1 MQVNGRAD
9 HIEDYLCTVRTGQ
22 WFGWSDIDNKI
33 YENLIV
39 HDGGSKPTEKECT
52 DGLAAMQAAWDFE
65 NAIPATLVRKIRDRL
80 LAESDW
86 TQSRDVVLLNDTTWK
101 QYRQDLRDLPASA
114 SFTPKLNSNG
124 DLDMSSVTWPLKP
137 S

>member
-1 MQVNGRAD
+1 MKITIVEALIALKPKAQFILRGDTYAGLEWLDETQTKPNEDELNAKIAELEAAEPARQVR
-9 HIEDYLCTVRTGQ
+9 E
-22 WFGWSDIDNKI
+22 
-33 YENLIV
+33 
-39 HDGGSKPTEKECT
+39 
-52 DGLAAMQAAWDFE
+52 
-65 NAIPATLVRKIRDRL
+65 IRDRL

-114 SFTPKLNSNG
+114 SFTPKLDSNG
-124 DLDMSSVTWPLKP
+124 NLDMSSVTWPLKP

>member
-1 MQVNGRAD
+1 MKYTV
-9 HIEDYLCTVRTGQ
+9 IEALAALKPNAEWHMVGTEY
-22 WFGWSDIDNKI
+22 SDIYWDDKTQTI
-33 YENLIV
+33 
-39 HDGGSKPTEKECT
+39 PTEDEV
-52 DGLAAMQAAWDFE
+52 
-65 NAIPATLVRKIRDRL
+65 NAKIAELDTAEPARQVRVIRDRL

-86 TQSRDVVLLNDTTWK
+86 TQNRDVILLNDTTWQ

-114 SFTPKLNSNG
+114 SFTPSLDSNG

>member
-1 MQVNGRAD
+1 MSFNITDALLALKPESGWVLNGNNYSDLEWLDETQTMPTEEEVN
-9 HIEDYLCTVRTGQ
+9 
-22 WFGWSDIDNKI
+22 NKI
-33 YENLIV
+33 TELEAAE
-39 HDGGSKPTEKECT
+39 PTR
-52 DGLAAMQAAWDFE
+52 Q
-65 NAIPATLVRKIRDRL
+65 VRVIRDRL

-86 TQSRDVVLLNDTTWK
+86 TQNRDVVLLNDTTWQ

-114 SFTPKLNSNG
+114 SFTPILDSNG

>member
-1 MQVNGRAD
+1 MKYTITEALISLKPEAEWV
-9 HIEDYLCTVRTGQ
+9 VRG
-22 WFGWSDIDNKI
+22 GNYSDIEWLDKT
-33 YENLIV
+33 ETM
-39 HDGGSKPTEKECT
+39 PTEDEI
-52 DGLAAMQAAWDFE
+52 
-65 NAIPATLVRKIRDRL
+65 NAKISELEVAEPARQVREIRDRL

-101 QYRQDLRDLPASA
+101 QYRQDLRELPASA

>member
-1 MQVNGRAD
+1 MKYTITEALISLKPEAEWV
-9 HIEDYLCTVRTGQ
+9 VRG
-22 WFGWSDIDNKI
+22 GNYSDIEWLDKT
-33 YENLIV
+33 ETM
-39 HDGGSKPTEKECT
+39 PTEDEI
-52 DGLAAMQAAWDFE
+52 
-65 NAIPATLVRKIRDRL
+65 NAKISELEVAEPARQVREIRDRL

>member
-1 MQVNGRAD
+1 MKYIAEAIAALKPGAEWSLNG
-9 HIEDYLCTVRTGQ
+9 EDYSGLTWLDETQ
-22 WFGWSDIDNKI
+22 TM
-33 YENLIV
+33 
-39 HDGGSKPTEKECT
+39 PTEDEINTKIAE
-52 DGLAAMQAAWDFE
+52 LEAAE
-65 NAIPATLVRKIRDRL
+65 PARQVREIRDRL

-114 SFTPKLNSNG
+114 SFTPKLDSNG
-124 DLDMSSVTWPLKP
+124 NLDMSSVTWPLKP